1 MLLYGLLGYPLE
13 HSFSAR
19 YFTDKFTSEHIEA
32 QYLNFEFDS
41 VSEAL
46 SVLTQMN
53 GLQGFNVTIPFKQQ
67 IIPFLDGISVEA
79 REIGAVNVV
88 KVVRDN
94 KGNPRLYGFNSD
106 VYGFLHSFQKFYR
119 PDVHSN
125 ALILGTGGASK
136 AVYYALSSMGIE
148 SQFVSRTNGQN
159 HLTYD
164 KLNATILSRY
174 KILVNC
180 TPLGMYPMIKGLPDI
195 PYETLTPS
203 HYLYDL
209 VYNPEL
215 TAFLQQGLKY
225 GATVKNGLDML
236 HLQAEKAWEIWNC
249 Q

>member
-1 MLLYGLLGYPLE
+1 MLLYGLLGYPLG

-19 YFTDKFTSEHIEA
+19 YFADKFASEHIDA
-32 QYLNFEFDS
+32 QYSNFEFKS

-46 SVLTQMN
+46 SVLTQKEN
-53 GLQGFNVTIPFKQQ
+53 LQGFNVTIPFKQQ
-67 IIPFLDGISVEA
+67 IIPFLDGISSEA

-94 KGNPRLYGFNSD
+94 NGVARLYGYNSD
-106 VYGFLHSFQKFYR
+106 VYGFIHSFQKQYR
-119 PDVHSN
+119 PEIHHSK

-148 SQFVSRTNGQN
+148 SRFVSRTPGQDK
-159 HLTYD
+159 LTYD
-164 KLNATILSRY
+164 QLNAILLSQY

-180 TPLGMYPMIKGLPDI
+180 TPLGMYPDVHSLPDL
-195 PYETLTPS
+195 PYEALTSS

-215 TAFLQQGLKY
+215 TAFLQQGLKQ
-225 GATVKNGLDML
+225 GTTVKNGLEML
-236 HLQAEKAWEIWNC
+236 YLQAEKAWEIWNS
-249 Q
+249 